1 MLDTDI
7 KSKRDATTPAR
18 MLALLVVALIL
29 AVAGPAA
36 ADNPQT
42 LAETLQNRP
51 TTGSRV
57 LPEPGPDVSAAEE
70 TAPANLADTW
80 GVEVASIRLT
90 ANNHMIDYRYKVLDA
105 GKATDLF
112 KRQIKPYLIHQ
123 ESGRVLAVPDT
134 AKLGPLRNSNT
145 PQNDRIYWMFFGNAD
160 YLVKPGDKVT
170 VVIGEYRVEDLVVE

>member
-1 MLDTDI
+1 MFDTHI
-7 KSKRDATTPAR
+7 NSKRETPPPAR
-18 MLALLVVALIL
+18 LLAMLVAALIL
-29 AVAGPAA
+29 AAAAGPAA
-36 ADNPQT
+36 ADSPTT
-42 LAETLQNRP
+42 LAETMKVR
-51 TTGSRV
+51 
-57 LPEPGPDVSAAEE
+57 EE
-70 TAPANLADTW
+70 TGPIEAEARSEASEAVAPSAQLAEMW

-123 ESGRVLAVPDT
+123 ESGRVLAVPNT

-160 YLVKPGDKVT
+160 YLVKAGDKVT